1 MILKN
6 FINFFNLYY
15 LFIFILFIFIINKF
29 LFQTQIRVKFILLL
43 ILLIIFSS
51 ISIFYNLDGL
61 TMMFLIG
68 ELSIILIFIVMFSQL
83 YTFNYEKTKEFNL
96 YLMLLIVI
104 LNINYYEAS
113 VISYRNYYSYFQ
125 ILIND
130 FYYIYNLYFEKQMLL
145 TFIITIIITV
155 YSIFFILLYYS
166 LKKKLLTQKLLTKN
180 LYLLRKQNIIH
191 QSNYNTKIKFF
202 KNNN

>member
-29 LFQTQIRVKFILLL
+29 LFQIQIRIKFILLL
-43 ILLIIFSS
+43 VLLIIFSS

-68 ELSIILIFIVMFSQL
+68 ELSVILIFIVMFSQL
-83 YTFNYEKTKEFNL
+83 YIFNYEKTKEFNL
-96 YLMLLIVI
+96 YLVLLIII
-104 LNINYYEAS
+104 LNINYYEVS
-113 VISYRNYYSYFQ
+113 IISYKNYYSYFQ

-130 FYYIYNLYFEKQMLL
+130 FYYIYNLYFEKQILL
-145 TFIITIIITV
+145 TFIITIIITI

-166 LKKKLLTQKLLTKN
+166 LKKKLLLQKILTKN

>member
-6 FINFFNLYY
+6 FINFFNIGY
-15 LFIFILFIFIINKF
+15 LFLFILFIFIINKF
-29 LFQTQIRVKFILLL
+29 LFQTQIRIKFILLL
-43 ILLIIFSS
+43 ILLILFSS
-51 ISIFYNLDGL
+51 ISIFYNFDGL
-61 TMMFLIG
+61 TMMFLVS
-68 ELSIILIFIVMFSQL
+68 ELSVILIFIVMFSQL

-96 YLMLLIVI
+96 YLILLII
-104 LNINYYEAS
+104 IFNINYYDIS
-113 VISYRNYYSYFQ
+113 IISYKNYYNYNQ

-130 FYYIYNLYFEKQMLL
+130 FFYIYNLYFEKQILL
-145 TFIITIIITV
+145 TFITTIIITV

-166 LKKKLLTQKLLTKN
+166 LRGKLLSKNILTKN

-191 QSNYNTKIKFF
+191 QSNYNTKIRFF

>member
-6 FINFFNLYY
+6 FINFFNIGY
-15 LFIFILFIFIINKF
+15 LFLFIFIINKF
-29 LFQTQIRVKFILLL
+29 LFQTQIRIKFILLL
-43 ILLIIFSS
+43 ILLILFSS
-51 ISIFYNLDGL
+51 ISIFYNFDGL
-61 TMMFLIG
+61 TMMFLVS
-68 ELSIILIFIVMFSQL
+68 ELSVILIFIVMFSQL

-96 YLMLLIVI
+96 YLILLII
-104 LNINYYEAS
+104 IFNINYYDIS
-113 VISYRNYYSYFQ
+113 IISYKNYYNYNQ

-130 FYYIYNLYFEKQMLL
+130 FFYIYNLYFEKQILL
-145 TFIITIIITV
+145 TFITTIIITV

-166 LKKKLLTQKLLTKN
+166 LRGKLLSKNILTKN

-191 QSNYNTKIKFF
+191 QSNYNTKIRFF

>member
-6 FINFFNLYY
+6 FINFFNIGY
-15 LFIFILFIFIINKF
+15 LFLFILFIFIINKF
-29 LFQTQIRVKFILLL
+29 LFQTQIRIKFILLL
-43 ILLIIFSS
+43 ILLILFSS
-51 ISIFYNLDGL
+51 ISIFYNFDGL
-61 TMMFLIG
+61 TMMFLVS
-68 ELSIILIFIVMFSQL
+68 ELSVILIFIVMFSQL

-96 YLMLLIVI
+96 YLILLVI
-104 LNINYYEAS
+104 IFNINYYDIS
-113 VISYRNYYSYFQ
+113 IISYKNYYNYNQ

-130 FYYIYNLYFEKQMLL
+130 FFYIYNLYFEKQILL
-145 TFIITIIITV
+145 TFITTIIITV

-166 LKKKLLTQKLLTKN
+166 LRGKLLSKNVLTKN

-191 QSNYNTKIKFF
+191 QSNYNTKIRFF

>member
-6 FINFFNLYY
+6 FINFFNIGY
-15 LFIFILFIFIINKF
+15 LFLFILFIFIINKF
-29 LFQTQIRVKFILLL
+29 LFQTQIRIKFILLL
-43 ILLIIFSS
+43 ILLILFSS
-51 ISIFYNLDGL
+51 ISIFYNFDGL
-61 TMMFLIG
+61 TMMFLVS
-68 ELSIILIFIVMFSQL
+68 ELSVILIFIVMFSQL

-96 YLMLLIVI
+96 YLILLII
-104 LNINYYEAS
+104 IFNINYYDIS
-113 VISYRNYYSYFQ
+113 IISYKNYYNYNQ

-130 FYYIYNLYFEKQMLL
+130 FFYIYNLYFEKQILL
-145 TFIITIIITV
+145 TFITTIIITV

-166 LKKKLLTQKLLTKN
+166 LRGKLLSKNVLTKN

-191 QSNYNTKIKFF
+191 QSNYNTKIRFF